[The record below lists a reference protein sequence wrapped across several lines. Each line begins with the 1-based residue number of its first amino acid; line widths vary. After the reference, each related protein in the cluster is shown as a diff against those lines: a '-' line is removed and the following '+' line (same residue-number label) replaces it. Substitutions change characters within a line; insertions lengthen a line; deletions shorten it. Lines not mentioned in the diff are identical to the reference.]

1 MANPKVCPSLHFYPE
16 DSGQTLEEA
25 RQASRWFHELRP
37 EETTPMIRVKNADYY
52 IFEPTMLAD
61 GSVYLP
67 TRWFTRGDTFF
78 AKALLMRNETINQ
91 TKGWVVF
98 KDYEVEI
105 SQNELLKNFHQLG
118 EDAERYNVPH
128 PSVIFGM

>member
-1 MANPKVCPSLHFYPE
+1 MANPKVRPLLHFYPE

-25 RQASRWFHELRP
+25 RQASRWLHELQP
-37 EETTPMIRVKNADYY
+37 EETSPMIRVKNTDYY
-52 IFEPTMLAD
+52 IFEPTMLSD
-61 GSVYLP
+61 GSVCLP
-67 TRWFTRGDTFF
+67 TSWFTRGDTFF
-78 AKALLMRNETINQ
+78 AEALLMQNGMINQ
-91 TKGWVVF
+91 TKGWFVVE
-98 KDYEVEI
+98 DREIEI